1 MEFISTKICKT
12 SDIGINNNLF
22 GGTML
27 SWLDEA
33 GGTLASIICG
43 SPNVIT
49 LKMDEVL
56 FKKPVKVNEHIRI
69 YGQLDHLGTTSVSL
83 YLEARRF
90 DFHEQKEELVVST
103 RAIFVRINSE
113 GEPEPID
120 PQVRKKY
127 QINH

>member
-1 MEFISTKICKT
+1 MELISTKICKT

-33 GGTLASIICG
+33 GGTMASFVCCT
-43 SPNVIT
+43 PQVIT
-49 LKMDEVL
+49 LKIDQVL

-69 YGQLDHLGTTSVSL
+69 YGNVERVGKTSIGL

-90 DFHEQKEELVVST
+90 DFANRKEELVCST
-103 RAIFVRINSE
+103 KAIFVRIDEN
-113 GEPEPID
+113 
-120 PQVRKKY
+120 
-127 QINH
+127 